1 MSSFPNTVSEGR
13 RFGKAPEKS
22 SFSQTCSLL
31 SQFLKEKRAS
41 GDSTLGMG
49 GKMEPKGRKCVKLLV
64 MRIADGGVVCL
75 DLEIPASTKDL
86 FGSLQNSDGALKL
99 SASAMDFLPQLVE
112 NPCIKKPN
120 LRSAVPE
127 SPQMTIFYAGKM
139 LVFDAFPP
147 EKATEV
153 MKLATKLALDSSGG
167 EETPPSAPVT
177 TKELA
182 ETKVP
187 QTNTSEAPKPGSQGV
202 GSDMRYPRRASL
214 LKFLEK
220 RKERVNARGPY
231 QVNNQKPEGN
241 SSGGDPEDQ
250 SSKQFDLNL

>member
-49 GKMEPKGRKCVKLLV
+49 GKMEPK
-64 MRIADGGVVCL
+64 
-75 DLEIPASTKDL
+75 ASTKDL

>member
-49 GKMEPKGRKCVKLLV
+49 GKMEPK
-64 MRIADGGVVCL
+64 
-75 DLEIPASTKDL
+75 ASTKDL

-153 MKLATKLALDSSGG
+153 MELATKLALDSSGG